1 MYITQSLKRNAQ
13 LYPKKVATSFN
24 ERTFNWEESL
34 NRISKLASGIKKL
47 GVNLE
52 DRVAI
57 LAHNSDRYF
66 EFIYSVSWLGGVFV
80 PINTR
85 LAPPEIQFWINDSE
99 SKVIFVDANFSGIID
114 NLIKENK
121 IPSIEKVVYIS
132 DDTVPENMIKYD
144 DLLSS
149 ESIDDKM
156 RGYDDGYSSGG
167 TSQADKEWFKSRT
180 NVFFQPFGETAS
192 FDISDNE
199 HTS

>member
-99 SKVIFVDANFSGIID
+99 SKVIFVDANFSGIVD

-121 IPSIEKVVYIS
+121 IPSIEKVVYMS

-144 DLLSS
+144 DLLTQKV
-149 ESIDDKM
+149 IK
-156 RGYDDGYSSGG
+156 
-167 TSQADKEWFKSRT
+167 
-180 NVFFQPFGETAS
+180 
-192 FDISDNE
+192 
-199 HTS
+199 